1 MRKIMSAFT
10 LLFVYTLIL
19 ITILIIG
26 IVIHNSHMI
35 IAGIIGV
42 CVQVAMLIYLCY
54 FIVPYM

>member
-1 MRKIMSAFT
+1 MSAFT

-35 IAGIIGV
+35 IAGIVGV